1 MQGHAGWRTRGGAPG
16 CAATLTCPSVTC
28 LFLVTE
34 GQHVYGVVRWLVAVK
49 GDVSGVPES
58 NHQLAQLGY
67 FRKRPANVG
76 GRLQQQEL
84 PRDGLSGAP
93 GGFGGPRNQEA
104 PAALQTLRCAL
115 GDDYLWHSG
124 TALSSS
130 VPQVFNQVRTS

>member
-1 MQGHAGWRTRGGAPG
+1 M
-16 CAATLTCPSVTC
+16 
-28 LFLVTE
+28 TE

-49 GDVSGVPES
+49 GDVSGVPEG

-67 FRKRPANVG
+67 FRERPANVG
-76 GRLQQQEL
+76 GRLQQQERA
-84 PRDGLSGAP
+84 RDGLCCAP
-93 GGFGGPRNQEA
+93 GGFGGPRNEEA

-124 TALSSS
+124 TALSSA